1 MVIREAEFA
10 YKTTGVIPRRK
21 QAERASMQCTRPL
34 QLPNVP
40 MPVPCGK
47 CRACRISR
55 SREWATR
62 IQQEASYYENNIFV
76 TLTYSDENLPK
87 DKAVYKKEV
96 QLFIKRLRKE
106 LGDQKI
112 KYFACGEY
120 GEETKRAHYH
130 LLILNMP
137 FNGKKN
143 TYFIEKAWTKGRIDI
158 GTVTYNSARYV
169 ADYIQKD
176 DRSEMYDGRTPPF
189 SLKSQGL
196 GKQYAIDNKD
206 QIIDNLGSTVNGIPV
221 GLPKIYMKWLEIDN
235 QLLIDKARVRSNES
249 EEILYKRAIKNGTNT
264 KYEREASQKQKDKNI
279 KARISLKTKGRL

>member
-1 MVIREAEFA
+1 
-10 YKTTGVIPRRK
+10 
-21 QAERASMQCTRPL
+21 MQCTAPL
-34 QLPNVP
+34 KLPEVP

-47 CRACRISR
+47 CRACKISR

-62 IQQEASYYENNIFV
+62 IQQEASYYKNNIFV
-76 TLTYSDENLPK
+76 TLTYSDESLPA
-87 DKAVYKKEV
+87 DKAVKKEEV
-96 QLFIKRLRKE
+96 QRFIKRLRKQ
-106 LGDQKI
+106 LGNQKI

-120 GEETKRAHYH
+120 GEITKRCHYH

-196 GKQYAIDNKD
+196 GKQYAIDHAD
-206 QIIDNLGSTVNGIPV
+206 QLTTNLTTTVNGIPV
-221 GLPKIYMKWLEIDN
+221 GLPKIYQKWLDIDK
-235 QLLIDKARVRSNES
+235 QLLIDKATIRSQEL
-249 EEILYKRAIKNGTNT
+249 EEKPIKKALRDN
-264 KYEREASQKQKDKNI
+264 KSVQKIQEEAYIQKDKNI
-279 KARISLKTKGRL
+279 KARLSLKQKDKL